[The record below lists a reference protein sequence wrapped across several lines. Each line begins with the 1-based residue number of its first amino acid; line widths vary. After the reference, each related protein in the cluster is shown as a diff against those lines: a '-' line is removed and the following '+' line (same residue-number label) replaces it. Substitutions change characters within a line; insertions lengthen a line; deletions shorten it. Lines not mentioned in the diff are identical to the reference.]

1 MRNVILNLAVS
12 LDGFIEG
19 PAGEIDWCLTDQDYG
34 MSDFMKKVDTIFMG
48 RKSYELMN
56 SLSANNPFAH
66 LKTFVFSNTIT
77 SAGPNI
83 QIVKGSIEKEA
94 AAIKRQPGNDIW
106 LFGGAQLI
114 TAFLNAGLVD
124 QLLLAVH
131 PIVLGNGKRL
141 FQGIQTRVPLKL
153 VGSTEYSSGLIQL
166 LYRVERKSAKKRTP
180 RRR

>member
-1 MRNVILNLAVS
+1 MRKVILNLAVT

-19 PAGEIDWCLTDQDYG
+19 PNGEIDWCLTDQDYG
-34 MSDFMKKVDTIFMG
+34 MSAFMKTVDTIFMG

-56 SLSANNPFAH
+56 SLSATNPFAH
-66 LKTFVFSNTIT
+66 LTTYVFSSTLT
-77 SAGPNI
+77 SVGPNTK
-83 QIVKGSIEKEA
+83 IVKGVIEKEA

-131 PIVLGNGKRL
+131 PLLLGSGKRL
-141 FQGIQTRVPLKL
+141 FQDVRTRVPLEL
-153 VGSTEYSSGLIQL
+153 VGTTEYPSGLVQM
-166 LYRVERKSAKKRTP
+166 LYRIARTSTKKRKP
-180 RRR
+180 RKR